1 MHAVKRKLISKQI
14 PQIHHVVKLTIMKD
28 TIIKKLTIVIEATNY
43 KSISNEVMKMIH
55 TFEQSIASTQELK
68 LSLAL
73 NENDTTEMAKT
84 KNADYVSPENWDY
97 WPV

>member
-1 MHAVKRKLISKQI
+1 
-14 PQIHHVVKLTIMKD
+14 MKD

-43 KSISNEVMKMIH
+43 KSISNEVMKTIH
-55 TFEQSIASTQELK
+55 AFEQSIASTQELK